1 MASSVSECKRR
12 LAKVTAFRAFVV
24 AFFLASYGS
33 PDFTFCLGH
42 RSMLQIRS
50 LNDQVSRLEFS
61 HASASGSHTCSREE
75 AWANFV
81 LWLNKKGGKME
92 AVEIKSID
100 GMRGLFAIRDIPVG
114 EPIVEIPLGA
124 TIDITETRDDWDD
137 KNPSGPALKLLK
149 LYQKNADDLR
159 PYLNILPDLAS
170 DDMTRMP
177 DFYTETELEML
188 QCPLVAE
195 QTRKRQHLCAGRAQE
210 LSLDLPS
217 VKWALCTVAQR
228 AFSVVSPVDGLLKL
242 LLPGIDLL
250 NHDAYAQHRW
260 HVSWTLDGLAD
271 ARFTVVAGSQIRKGE
286 EVRICYGGSPFP
298 PDGGD
303 IDDDDLDVALTNQ
316 EYLQRYG
323 FADTCFGNKIVD
335 GKWLV
340 KDEAAVVR
348 DALARTSLEEDEQLL
363 SDSSLSAAS
372 RTAVLFRQHLKRALQ
387 LQQKASD

>member
-1 MASSVSECKRR
+1 MAKRR
-12 LAKVTAFRAFVV
+12 LTKVTAVRVLVV
-24 AFFLASYGS
+24 ASIFAYHGA
-33 PDFTFCLGH
+33 PDLTFCLGH
-42 RSMLQIRS
+42 RAMLQIRS
-50 LNDQVSRLEFS
+50 LKLQASRLVFNHASTAGS
-61 HASASGSHTCSREE
+61 HACSGEE
-75 AWANFV
+75 AWADFV
-81 LWLNKKGGKME
+81 LWLNKRGGKLE
-92 AVEIKSID
+92 TVEIKSLD
-100 GMRGLFAIRDIPVG
+100 GMRGLFAVRDIAVG

-149 LYQKNADDLR
+149 LYQENADDLR
-159 PYLNILPDLAS
+159 PYLNILPDLTS
-170 DDMTRMP
+170 DDMARMP
-177 DFYTETELEML
+177 DFYSEAELEML

-195 QTRKRQHLCAGRAQE
+195 QTRKRQHLCACKAQE
-210 LSLDLPS
+210 LSLELPS
-217 VKWALCTVAQR
+217 VKWALCTVAQC
-228 AFSVVSPVDGLLKL
+228 AFSVVSPVDGLLRL

-260 HVSWTLDGLAD
+260 HVSWTLDGRAD

-348 DALARTSLEEDEQLL
+348 DALARTSLEDDEQLL

-387 LQQKASD
+387 LQQKVSD